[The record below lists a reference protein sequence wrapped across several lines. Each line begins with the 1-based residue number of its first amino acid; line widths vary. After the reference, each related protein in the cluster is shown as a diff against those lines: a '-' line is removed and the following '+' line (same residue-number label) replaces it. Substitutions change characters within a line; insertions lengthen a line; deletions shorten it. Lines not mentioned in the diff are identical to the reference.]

1 MIEDAVREALIS
13 ELKRQA
19 EVRPDKLKVET
30 KEDDLS
36 VQGTVRLDE
45 LVMAV
50 MGSVAG
56 GP

>member
-1 MIEDAVREALIS
+1 MIEDAVREALVE

-19 EVRPDKLKVET
+19 EIRPDKLKVSSKGDE
-30 KEDDLS
+30 LN
-36 VQGTVRLDE
+36 VQGDIRLDE